1 LKNIINIDQVQEI
14 DLPKILDERGNLSFI
29 EYPSH
34 IPFEMKRVY
43 WIYDVPGGEHRGG
56 HAFKNL
62 YEVIIAISGSFD
74 VDIDTGTEV
83 KKIKLNRSYKAVFVP
98 KMVWRSLS
106 NFSTNSLC
114 LIVASDGY
122 LADEYIR
129 DYEDFKILSSIFTQV

>member
-1 LKNIINIDQVQEI
+1 MRNSINSDQFQEI

-29 EYPSH
+29 EHPSH

-43 WIYDVPGGEHRGG
+43 WIYDVPGGEQRGG
-56 HAFKNL
+56 HAYKNL

-74 VDIDTGTEV
+74 VDIDTGTEI
-83 KKIKLNRSYKAVFVP
+83 KKFTLNRSDKAVFVP

-114 LIVASDGY
+114 LILASDEY
-122 LADEYIR
+122 LADDYIR
-129 DYEDFKILSSIFTQV
+129 DYEEFKMLSSKLT